1 MGNKRKP
8 AQAQTE
14 QLNKGAVASVLKLV
28 YQDIQVMNSKGFYLT
43 FTDEQLA
50 AKYAATVPIIKE
62 VLRQLL
68 ESGSITEIVTCEAGS
83 NCCNDE
89 NCGVTKRHLK
99 VTDLAVVREMNTLL
113 IKDAQEATDFFLR
126 FMARGN
132 ELTIPYWLMQ
142 VADLNWNDKMLL
154 VGIVCNYNANTLLKC
169 TNKDLADA
177 FCMSERTVSRSL
189 NHLEQRNLI
198 RRITTYYGDRY
209 GRFIIPNIPEIKLLI
224 SPMKAA
230 A

>member
-1 MGNKRKP
+1 MGKKRKP
-8 AQAQTE
+8 AQAKTE
-14 QLNKGAVASVLKLV
+14 QLNEGAIASVLQLV

-43 FTDEQLA
+43 FTDEQMA
-50 AKYAATVPIIKE
+50 AKYAASVAIIKE

-68 ESGSITEIVTCEAGS
+68 ESGRITETLYCEAS
-83 NCCNDE
+83 DCQMDE
-89 NCGVTKRHLK
+89 NCGTITRCLK
-99 VTDLAVVREMNTLL
+99 VSDDAIVREMNTML

-142 VADLNWNDKMLL
+142 VSDLNWNDKMLL
-154 VGIVCNYNANTLLKC
+154 VGIVCNYNADTLLKC

-189 NHLEQRNLI
+189 NHLESRGLI
-198 RRITTYYGDRY
+198 KRITTYYGERH
-209 GRFIIPNIPEIKLLI
+209 GRFIIPNIPAIKLLI